1 MSDTPTFRDKLRAA
15 NPEIAE
21 RAEAHVIKE
30 SLARSLRSIRK
41 SKGIVQTQ
49 IEARAEMAQTA
60 VSRLEAPRG
69 ALPNLE
75 TLRRYL
81 EACGVEMKFDLQ
93 EDADGGTFSL
103 VIASGITPDA
113 LQMPT
118 TNGAKVELHFTE
130 GAEAEDATPQAV
142 AARLARG

>member
-1 MSDTPTFRDKLRAA
+1 MTDQPTFRDKLRAA

-21 RAEAHVIKE
+21 RSDLHDIKE

-49 IEARAEMAQTA
+49 IEARSELAQTA

-69 ALPNLE
+69 ALPNLD

-93 EDADGGTFSL
+93 EDAVGGTFSL

-118 TNGAKVELHFTE
+118 SNGVKVDQHFVE
-130 GAEAEDATPQAV
+130 GAEAEDFSPAAA
-142 AARLARG
+142 AARIARG

>member
-1 MSDTPTFRDKLRAA
+1 MTDKPTFRDKLRAA
-15 NPEIAE
+15 RPDIAE
-21 RAEAHVIKE
+21 RAEGAEIKE

-41 SKGIVQTQ
+41 AKGIVQTQ

-69 ALPNLE
+69 ALPNLD
-75 TLRRYL
+75 TVRRYL

-93 EDADGGTFSL
+93 ADAEGGTFSL

-118 TNGAKVELHFTE
+118 SASSKVDRLFP
-130 GAEAEDATPQAV
+130 DAPDDEVPPLGKSA
-142 AARLARG
+142 AARRR